1 MRTRKL
7 KTISTESKDRYMIK
21 IQSSKNI
28 YAPPSSPPKQKRR
41 NERQNRKLDSID
53 KIVSKIDEQDD
64 DKYRTPAIDNDLST
78 LSSHPTDTEQP
89 QEILS
94 GLSSALSSNLES
106 NGTGSASHIS
116 LLSSGYT
123 TDQQSQTELGMFSA
137 DSEDPAKVQAREV
150 NELYQMLD
158 DDDDD
163 RTQQRLSYISITI
176 CSFQVLILALQLS
189 LCGVAPL
196 DVNPLIGVFPD
207 AISDWGGKNPYLM
220 KSGEWWRLIT
230 PAFLHVGVLQFI
242 VNAAVQ
248 LHTCA
253 FFEREW
259 GSISFV
265 WIYAISEVG
274 CIIVSSCM
282 NPDSLAVGS
291 SGALMGLFGA
301 KLAQVITHLCFDI
314 NKSEVDVVR
323 LEQMSSILCSMSV
336 ILAVS
341 FFTYIDWSGH
351 MGALAAGYIVG
362 MISFSRPIRSKCTRT
377 IMRLVG
383 IVLLSA
389 MLIISFHFFLNG
401 IEPDEDLADPCEYF
415 RNLYNE
421 AHECECTI

>member
-189 LCGVAPL
+189 LCGVAWCIPRCYFRLGREKSLSNEIRRMVAL
-196 DVNPLIGVFPD
+196 D
-207 AISDWGGKNPYLM
+207 Y
-220 KSGEWWRLIT
+220 T
-230 PAFLHVGVLQFI
+230 CVLARRC
-242 VNAAVQ
+242 AAVYCQ
-248 LHTCA
+248 C
-253 FFEREW
+253 
-259 GSISFV
+259 
-265 WIYAISEVG
+265 
-274 CIIVSSCM
+274 CSSATYM
-282 NPDSLAVGS
+282 RILRTR
-291 SGALMGLFGA
+291 MGLDFICMD
-301 KLAQVITHLCFDI
+301 LRYL
-314 NKSEVDVVR
+314 
-323 LEQMSSILCSMSV
+323 
-336 ILAVS
+336 
-341 FFTYIDWSGH
+341 
-351 MGALAAGYIVG
+351 
-362 MISFSRPIRSKCTRT
+362 RSW
-377 IMRLVG
+377 LYY
-383 IVLLSA
+383 
-389 MLIISFHFFLNG
+389 
-401 IEPDEDLADPCEYF
+401 CE
-415 RNLYNE
+415 
-421 AHECECTI
+421 